1 MAVDPNNLGGK
12 VTTRSTSWADL
23 CHRAWGSEWG
33 QPDRKIYQFSGGNN
47 KDSTDRGTTG
57 IYGIQGDTLLLLD
70 GTQYPDMRDGIIAGV
85 GVIPGAA
92 NNGFGSYQE
101 LNPDPRIP

>member
-1 MAVDPNNLGGK
+1 MSILRPVDLGLIDYRECVSLQQKLIAQRHAGEI
-12 VTTRSTSWADL
+12 A
-23 CHRAWGSEWG
+23 
-33 QPDRKIYQFSGGNN
+33 
-47 KDSTDRGTTG
+47 
-57 IYGIQGDTLLLLD
+57 DTLLLLD